1 MSTSTALLFA
11 APGPSHVLVVDD
23 DPILHFALAQ
33 AAGIRDEDLVPLAPD
48 DEDALLRR
56 PGTIGF
62 EYSIP
67 FTSVRT
73 IAERL
78 RWMIPRTPVVA
89 FVANVREVAARCVE
103 AGVPVFGVGAP
114 VEHVD
119 GEEQRRVARLFVID
133 DGQPSLLPE
142 LAPDSVG

>member
-33 AAGIRDEDLVPLAPD
+33 AAGIGDEDLVPLSPD
-48 DEDALLRR
+48 DEEALLRR
-56 PGTIGF
+56 SGTIGF
-62 EYSIP
+62 EYTLP

-78 RWMIPRTPVVA
+78 RWMIPKTPVVV
-89 FVANVREVAARCVE
+89 FVANVRDVAKRCVE
-103 AGVPVFGVGAP
+103 AGIPVFGVGSP
-114 VEHVD
+114 VEHFAED
-119 GEEQRRVARLFVID
+119 ERVARLFVID

>member
-33 AAGIRDEDLVPLAPD
+33 AAGVRDEDLVPLRPD
-48 DEDALLRR
+48 DEEALLRR

-62 EYSIP
+62 EYTLP

-78 RWMIPRTPVVA
+78 RWMVPRTPVVV
-89 FVANVREVAARCVE
+89 FVADVRAVARRCIE
-103 AGVPVFGVGAP
+103 AGVPVFGVGVP
-114 VEHVD
+114 MDVPMLD
-119 GEEQRRVARLFVID
+119 DRRVARLFVID

-142 LAPDSVG
+142 LAPDSVA